1 MVSSFPHRLY
11 YVTPMLMT
19 GLDHLFELLEL
30 ETHVRR
36 FAPGSPRSA
45 AGAAEIR

>member
-1 MVSSFPHRLY
+1 
-11 YVTPMLMT
+11 MLMT

-45 AGAAEIR
+45 AGDAEIR